1 MDFQNMRLNHW
12 MFSLLTLAFPVA
24 AFAGLDEGISA
35 YDRKDYKTAL
45 KEFQGCSEKP
55 VCQTK
60 LALMYFEGE
69 GVKSDYATSLQ
80 WYTKA
85 ALQGH
90 ADAQYN
96 TGMMHLLGEGAAV
109 NELEAE
115 KWLLQ
120 SAEQGHPA
128 AQFNLGSLYLTG
140 KQITLNNAEAVKWL
154 RKAAEQD
161 VLGALHNMA
170 VLTIS
175 GTGVEKSE
183 VEAAKFF
190 KRAAEFGFANSQHN
204 LATMYFSGQGLE
216 KDDAL
221 GSEWLKK
228 SAEQGHAP
236 SQHNMGVR
244 LRTGNG
250 MQINEIEALSWYQK
264 AADQGFAQA
273 QNDLGYMYGTALG
286 GLKLDIAR
294 ALYWY
299 ARSAQQG
306 LDIAAQNIAGILPR
320 SMKMQV
326 RSGGS
331 VLRENPKQNSPVIAK
346 LKAGDVVY
354 NLNRKQDYVEV
365 YLPDGHLIGY
375 LDSKAVTEVKA
386 VPEVKPEKVVN
397 KPAKLTSNFPPRPAS
412 QPGKTVCSTK
422 CFNAQCFRTYSD
434 GREVKFTAKQIW
446 DPFNSTWKFDSGSC

>member
-1 MDFQNMRLNHW
+1 MRLNHW
-12 MFSLLTLAFPVA
+12 KLSLLALVFPFA
-24 AFAGLDEGISA
+24 AFAGLDEGMSA
-35 YDRKDYKTAL
+35 YDRQDYKTAL

-55 VCQTK
+55 ICQTK

-69 GVKSDYATSLQ
+69 GVKSNYATSLQ

-96 TGMMHLLGEGAAV
+96 TGMMHFLGEGTAI

-120 SAEQGHPA
+120 AAEQGHPA
-128 AQFNLGSLYLTG
+128 AQFNLGALYLTG
-140 KQITLNNAEAVKWL
+140 KQVTQSNAEAVKWL

-161 VLGALHNMA
+161 EPRALHNMA
-170 VLTIS
+170 ALTML

-183 VEAAKFF
+183 VEAAKFL
-190 KRAAEFGFANSQHN
+190 KRAAELGFANSQHN
-204 LATMYFSGQGLE
+204 LAAMYFSGQGLE
-216 KDDAL
+216 KDTAL

-228 SAEQGHAP
+228 SAEQGYARA
-236 SQHNMGVR
+236 QHDMGVR
-244 LRTGNG
+244 LLTGNG
-250 MQINEIEALSWYQK
+250 MQTNATEALSWYQK
-264 AADQGFAQA
+264 AADQGLAQA
-273 QNDLGYMYGTALG
+273 QNDLGHMYKNALG

-299 ARSAQQG
+299 AKSAQQG
-306 LDIAAQNIAGILPR
+306 FDIAAQNIAGALPHTT
-320 SMKMQV
+320 KMEV
-326 RSGGS
+326 RSVS
-331 VLRENPKQNSPVIAK
+331 AVLRESPKQNSPVIGK

-354 NLNRKQDYVEV
+354 NLNRKRDYMEV

-375 LDSKAVTEVKA
+375 LDSKVVTEVKA
-386 VPEVKPEKVVN
+386 VAEVKSEKVIN
-397 KPAKLTSNFPPRPAS
+397 KSAKPTSNFPPRPAS

-434 GREVKFTAKQIW
+434 GREVKFTAKQVW
-446 DPFNSTWKFDSGSC
+446 DPFNSTWKFDSGGC